1 MCAEMFDCFG
11 VPTFEG
17 RCSQNEKK
25 LSLNVLKTYSQPCT
39 SVLSGLGMSTP
50 RIAVV
55 TIPPPARRTACPAS
69 LTMASSEPR
78 LQSNGQQVSPANLDP
93 NAIAG
98 VPGQFGPRRTG
109 YGLPC
114 AKCKTYYAAD
124 LTACPV
130 CKNKERVSPVIAS
143 LPVEPATAEELP
155 DPIAL
160 EEERERFLKEFKSHI
175 AASEL
180 ESADALQNCS
190 LSENHLSNPESA
202 RICQGCY
209 DHLQERVDL
218 MEAAL
223 HMDLKDASQIV
234 YDAVWADPSDPNKTY
249 QNAAQALLMELRKR
263 AGVKLV
269 LGPLQPLPH

>member
-1 MCAEMFDCFG
+1 
-11 VPTFEG
+11 
-17 RCSQNEKK
+17 
-25 LSLNVLKTYSQPCT
+25 
-39 SVLSGLGMSTP
+39 MSAP
-50 RIAVV
+50 RIALV
-55 TIPPPARRTACPAS
+55 TAVAPAHRAGGLAS
-69 LTMASSEPR
+69 PTMASSEPR
-78 LQSNGQQVSPANLDP
+78 LQSNGQQVSPPALDA

-98 VPGQFGPRRTG
+98 VPGQLGPRRTG

-130 CKNKERVSPVIAS
+130 CKNEERVSPVIAS
-143 LPVEPATAEELP
+143 LPVAPATAEELP

-160 EEERERFLKEFKSHI
+160 EEERERFLREFKSQI
-175 AASEL
+175 AASDVE
-180 ESADALQNCS
+180 ADATAHHCT
-190 LSENHLSNPESA
+190 LSENHLNNPESA
-202 RICQGCY
+202 KVCQGCY
-209 DHLQERVDL
+209 DHLQERVDV

-223 HMDLKDASQIV
+223 HMDVKDASQIV
-234 YDAVWADPSDPNKTY
+234 YDAVWSDPSDPNKTY

>member
-1 MCAEMFDCFG
+1 MA
-11 VPTFEG
+11 
-17 RCSQNEKK
+17 
-25 LSLNVLKTYSQPCT
+25 L
-39 SVLSGLGMSTP
+39 
-50 RIAVV
+50 V
-55 TIPPPARRTACPAS
+55 TTVPPARRTGSPAS
-69 LTMASSEPR
+69 PNMASSEPR
-78 LQSNGQQVSPANLDP
+78 LQSNGQKVSPAHLDP

-98 VPGQFGPRRTG
+98 VPAQFGPRRTG

-130 CKNKERVSPVIAS
+130 CKGKERVSPMIAS
-143 LPVEPATAEELP
+143 LPVAPATAEELP

-180 ESADALQNCS
+180 EGAEALKNCS
-190 LSENHLSNPESA
+190 LSENHPGNPESA
-202 RICQGCY
+202 KICQGCY

-234 YDAVWADPSDPNKTY
+234 YDAVWSDPSDPNKTY

>member
-1 MCAEMFDCFG
+1 
-11 VPTFEG
+11 
-17 RCSQNEKK
+17 
-25 LSLNVLKTYSQPCT
+25 
-39 SVLSGLGMSTP
+39 
-50 RIAVV
+50 
-55 TIPPPARRTACPAS
+55 
-69 LTMASSEPR
+69 MASSEPR
-78 LQSNGQQVSPANLDP
+78 LQSNGRQVSPANLDP
-93 NAIAG
+93 NVIAG
-98 VPGQFGPRRTG
+98 VPAQFGPRRTG

-130 CKNKERVSPVIAS
+130 CKGQERVSPLIAS
-143 LPVEPATAEELP
+143 LPVAPATAEELP

-160 EEERERFLKEFKSHI
+160 EEERERFLREFKSQI
-175 AASEL
+175 AASEI
-180 ESADALQNCS
+180 EADASAHNCT
-190 LSENHLSNPESA
+190 LSENHLNSPESA
-202 RICQGCY
+202 KICQGCY